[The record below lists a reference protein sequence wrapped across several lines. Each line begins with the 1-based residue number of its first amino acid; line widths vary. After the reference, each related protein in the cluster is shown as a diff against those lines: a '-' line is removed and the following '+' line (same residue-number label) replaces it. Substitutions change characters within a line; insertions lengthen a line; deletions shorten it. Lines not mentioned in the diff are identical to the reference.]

1 MSCRKDKRN
10 LIAKPPGALRA
21 RVICKTYNKV
31 TMVTMAK
38 DLKYFLNKYK
48 EDTCTLAQVG
58 AHFGQ
63 EIPLLIESQIDKIYL
78 FEPLEE
84 ALEVLTKKIQD
95 SDNITLFPFALGN
108 ENSNKEMHYSD
119 NNSGQSSSMLEPN
132 LHKVLQPKI
141 KFQKKITIEVRK
153 FSDLSLE
160 NIDFLIVDVQGY
172 ELEVLKGFSNKLQD
186 VKYIFTEINRNY
198 LYEDNVLISELDD
211 FLKNKGFIRTWT
223 SWRTADM
230 PWGDALYIKV
240 SKVNQVHK
248 LYLDFKNFLLTNSV
262 YFALFAIFDYRIYK
276 KRLKKLIFKKRLQD

>member
-1 MSCRKDKRN
+1 
-10 LIAKPPGALRA
+10 
-21 RVICKTYNKV
+21 
-31 TMVTMAK
+31 MVTMSK

-63 EIPLLIESQIDKIYL
+63 EIPLLVESQINQIYL

-84 ALEVLTKKIQD
+84 ALEVLDKKIKNN
-95 SDNITLFPFALGN
+95 DNITLFPFALGN
-108 ENSNKEMHYSD
+108 ENSNKEMYYSD
-119 NNSGQSSSMLEPN
+119 NNYGQSSSMLEPN

-153 FSDLSLE
+153 LKDLSLE
-160 NIDFLIVDVQGY
+160 NIDFLIMDVQGY
-172 ELEVLKGFSNKLQD
+172 ELEVLKGFSSKLQD

-198 LYEDNVLISELDD
+198 LYEDNVLISELDI
-211 FLKNKGFIRTWT
+211 FLKNNGFIRTWT

-240 SKVNQVHK
+240 NKIDIVQR
-248 LYLDFKNFLLTNSV
+248 LYLNLKNFLLTNRV
-262 YFALFAIFDYRIYK
+262 YFLLYGLFDYRIYK
-276 KRLKKLIFKKRLQD
+276 KRLKNLIFKKSV